1 MSDRGV
7 RVWFGGKLSV
17 TDACACIL
25 VFDPEMVSVY
35 GGLRLALYLFS
46 CLLAIFRY
54 RSHFAQFTG

>member
-25 VFDPEMVSVY
+25 VFDPEMVSVH
-35 GGLRLALYLFS
+35 GGFKLALYLFS
-46 CLLAIFRY
+46 CLLAIFQCH
-54 RSHFAQFTG
+54 SHFVQFIG